1 VKLPRPTI
9 RVRLTAL
16 YAVLFGASAALLL
29 GLSWWLVGRHLH
41 RTLPDEVAG
50 DALSD
55 LGIQYALAL
64 VGTLLLAVALGWIVA
79 GRALSPISRI
89 TRAARRVS
97 EQHLDER
104 IALTGPR
111 DELRELADTLDSM
124 LDRLSESFEAQKRFA
139 ANVSHELRS
148 PLTVIRTEAE
158 VALANPEPDTAEL
171 VAMAEAVVEATERTE
186 ALLDGLLV
194 LARSERGLLHREPLE
209 LAEVARDAI
218 RSVEEEAGPAGVRVE
233 LRPDRVRTS
242 GDRRLIERLIANLVE
257 NGVRHNHPG
266 GWTRVEVWGADS
278 TARLRVE
285 NSGPRLDRE
294 AAAQLAEPFER
305 LTRRDVPGAGLGL
318 SIVRSVSEAH
328 GGELSIAPRPGG
340 GLTVEV
346 ALPRER

>member
-1 VKLPRPTI
+1 VRLPRPTV

-29 GLSWWLVGRHLH
+29 GLSWWLVGRQLR
-41 RTLPDEVAG
+41 RTLPDGLAG

-55 LGIQYALAL
+55 LGLQYGLALA
-64 VGTLLLAVALGWIVA
+64 GTLLVAVALGWLVA
-79 GRALSPISRI
+79 GRVLSPISRI

-97 EQHLDER
+97 EEHLDER
-104 IALTGPR
+104 IALEGAR
-111 DELRELADTLDSM
+111 DELGELAATLDAM
-124 LDRLSESFEAQKRFA
+124 LDRLSESFEAQRRFA

-158 VALANPEPDTAEL
+158 VALANPEPDTEEL
-171 VAMAEAVVEATERTE
+171 LAMAEAVVEATGRTE

-194 LARSERGLLHREPLE
+194 LARSERGLLHRESLE

-218 RSVEEEAGPAGVRVE
+218 RGVEEEAVPAGVRLE
-233 LRPDRVRTS
+233 LRPDRARTR

-266 GWTRVEVWGADS
+266 GWTRVEVWAADA
-278 TARLRVE
+278 TARVRVE
-285 NSGPRLDRE
+285 NSGPHLDRS
-294 AAAQLAEPFER
+294 AASQLAEPFER
-305 LTRRDVPGAGLGL
+305 LDRRDGRGAGLGL